1 MNVFKDTYL
10 PRRFFGGMLLGAFA
24 FVMAYVFPALLP
36 VAAAGVAVWLL
47 VVAGEMVALYRLRDG
62 MEAARAVADRLSNGE
77 ENPVVVRVRS
87 RYGRRVAVRLIDEA
101 PVEFQ
106 RRDLTFRLELSP
118 GEEREVRYDLR
129 PVRRGV
135 YRFGRIRVFVSV
147 GCGFVERRSSFGE
160 EREVA
165 VWPSFMMM
173 RRSELL
179 VLGNAETARD
189 AVRMRRLGG
198 NSSFEQIK
206 PYVAGD
212 DPRTVNWKAT
222 AKMNRL
228 MVNTY
233 REERAQQVYCVLD
246 TGRTMRAPFDGMTML
261 DHAVNSVLS
270 LANVVLKREDRVGL
284 ITFSNESRECLRAD
298 NRQGQLRR
306 MSEML
311 YRIET
316 DFRETDFERLYTLAV
331 RQVPTRGL
339 FVLFTNFDTVS
350 GLRRHLPALRCL
362 ARRQLL
368 LVILFENAELARAME
383 RPVVSVKDAYFETVA
398 TGFALEKR
406 RMARELARLGIHV
419 IVSKP
424 EALTV
429 DAINAYLALKRRGE
443 M

>member
-36 VAAAGVAVWLL
+36 VVAVGVAVWLL
-47 VVAGEMVALYRLRDG
+47 MVVREIWVLYRLRDG
-62 MEAARAVADRLSNGE
+62 MEAGRTVTDRLSNGE

-106 RRDLTFRLELSP
+106 RRDLTFRLELLP
-118 GEEREVRYDLR
+118 GEEREVRYALR

-147 GCGFVERRSSFGE
+147 GCGFVERRYSFGE

-179 VLGNAETARD
+179 VLGNAEAARD

-350 GLRRHLPALRCL
+350 GLCRHLPALRSL

-398 TGFALEKR
+398 TGFALVKR
-406 RMARELARLGIHV
+406 RMAQELVRLGIHV

-429 DAINAYLALKRRGE
+429 NAINGYLALKRRGE
-443 M
+443 V

>member
-10 PRRFFGGMLLGAFA
+10 PRRFFAGLLLGAFA
-24 FVMAYVFPALLP
+24 FVMAYVFPVLLP
-36 VAAAGVAVWLL
+36 VVAVLVAGWLL
-47 VVAGEMVALYRLRDG
+47 VVVGEGVALYRLREG
-62 MEAARAVADRLSNGE
+62 VEAEREMADKFSNGE
-77 ENPVVVRVRS
+77 ENPVTLRVRS
-87 RYGRRVAVRLIDEA
+87 RYKRAVAVRVVDEV
-101 PVEFQ
+101 PPEFQ
-106 RRDLTFRLELSP
+106 RRDIAFRMELPS
-118 GEEREVRYDLR
+118 GKEREFAY
-129 PVRRGV
+129 
-135 YRFGRIRVFVSV
+135 
-147 GCGFVERRSSFGE
+147 VERRYSFAA
-160 EREVA
+160 EREIGVY
-165 VWPSFMMM
+165 PSFMMM

-179 VLGNAETARD
+179 ALGNAQQAQD

-198 NSSFEQIK
+198 NSSFEQIQ

-246 TGRTMRAPFDGMTML
+246 MGRTMRAPFDGMTMM
-261 DHAVNSVLS
+261 DHAVNAILS
-270 LANVVLKREDRVGL
+270 LANVVLKKEDRVGL

-311 YRIET
+311 YRLET
-316 DFRETDFERLYTLAV
+316 DFRETDFERLFTLAA

-350 GLRRHLPALRCL
+350 GLRRHLPALQSL

-368 LVILFENAELARAME
+368 LVVLFENAELTRAAE
-383 RPVVSVKDAYFETVA
+383 RPVASVKDAYFETVA

-406 RMARELARLGIHV
+406 RMAQELARLGIHV

-429 DAINAYLALKRRGE
+429 NAINGYLALKRRQE
-443 M
+443 I

>member
-10 PRRFFGGMLLGAFA
+10 PRRFFAGLLLGAFA
-24 FVMAYVFPALLP
+24 FVMGYVFPALLP
-36 VAAAGVAVWLL
+36 VAAVLVAGWLL
-47 VVAGEMVALYRLRDG
+47 VVVGEGVALYRLREG
-62 MEAARAVADRLSNGE
+62 VEAEREMADKFSNGE
-77 ENPVVVRVRS
+77 ENPVTLRVRS
-87 RYGRRVAVRLIDEA
+87 RYKRAVAVRVVDEV
-101 PVEFQ
+101 PPEFQ
-106 RRDLTFRLELSP
+106 RRDIAFREELPP
-118 GEEREVRYDLR
+118 GEEGEFAYSLR
-129 PVRRGV
+129 PVRRGA
-135 YRFGRIRVFVSV
+135 YGFGKIRVFVST
-147 GCGFVERRSSFGE
+147 GHGFVERRYSFDA
-160 EREVA
+160 EREIGVY
-165 VWPSFMMM
+165 PSFMMM

-179 VLGNAETARD
+179 ALGNAQQAQD

-198 NSSFEQIK
+198 NSSFEQIQ

-246 TGRTMRAPFDGMTML
+246 MGRTMRAPFDGMTMM
-261 DHAVNSVLS
+261 DHAVNAILS
-270 LANVVLKREDRVGL
+270 LANVVLRKEDRVGL

-311 YRIET
+311 YRLET
-316 DFRETDFERLYTLAV
+316 DFRETDFERLFTLAA

-339 FVLFTNFDTVS
+339 FVLFTNFDTEN
-350 GLRRHLPALRCL
+350 GLRRHLPALRSL
-362 ARRQLL
+362 AQRQLL
-368 LVILFENAELARAME
+368 LLVLFENAELTQAAE
-383 RPVVSVKDAYFETVA
+383 RPVASVKDAYFETVA

-406 RMARELARLGIHV
+406 RMAQELARLGIHV

-429 DAINAYLALKRRGE
+429 NAINGYLALKRRQE
-443 M
+443 I

>member
-1 MNVFKDTYL
+1 
-10 PRRFFGGMLLGAFA
+10 
-24 FVMAYVFPALLP
+24 
-36 VAAAGVAVWLL
+36 
-47 VVAGEMVALYRLRDG
+47 
-62 MEAARAVADRLSNGE
+62 MEAGREVADKLSNGE
-77 ENPVVVRVRS
+77 ENPVTLWLRN
-87 RYGRRVAVRLIDEA
+87 RYGRRVSVRLIDEA

-106 RRDLTFRLELSP
+106 RRDLTFRLELEP
-118 GEEREVRYDLR
+118 GEEQEVRYTLR
-129 PVRRGV
+129 PVRRGA
-135 YRFGRIRVFVSV
+135 YGFGKIRVFVSV
-147 GCGFVERRSSFGE
+147 GYGFVERRYSFGA

-165 VWPSFMMM
+165 VYPSFMMM

-179 VLGNAETARD
+179 ALGNAHAAQD
-189 AVRMRRLGG
+189 AVRVRRLGG

-212 DPRTVNWKAT
+212 DPRTVNWRAT
-222 AKMNRL
+222 ARANRL

-246 TGRTMRAPFDGMTML
+246 TGRTMFAPFDGMTMM
-261 DHAVNSVLS
+261 DHAVNAILS
-270 LANVVLKREDRVGL
+270 LANVVLKKEDRVGV

-311 YRIET
+311 YRLET
-316 DFRETDFERLYTLAV
+316 DFRETDFERLFTLAA

-339 FVLFTNFDTVS
+339 FVLFTNFDTVN
-350 GLRRHLPALRCL
+350 GLRRHLPALRSL
-362 ARRQLL
+362 AQRQLL
-368 LVILFENAELARAME
+368 LLVLFENAELTQAAE
-383 RPVVSVKDAYFETVA
+383 RPVASVKDAYFETVA

-406 RMARELARLGIHV
+406 RMAQELARLGIHV

-429 DAINAYLALKRRGE
+429 NAINGYLALKRRQE
-443 M
+443 I

>member
-118 GEEREVRYDLR
+118 GEEREMRYALR

-147 GCGFVERRSSFGE
+147 GRGFVERRYSFAE

>member
-10 PRRFFGGMLLGAFA
+10 PRRFFAGLLLGAFA
-24 FVMAYVFPALLP
+24 FVMAYVFPVLLP
-36 VAAAGVAVWLL
+36 VAAVLVAGWLL
-47 VVAGEMVALYRLRDG
+47 VVVGEGVALYRLREG
-62 MEAARAVADRLSNGE
+62 VEAEREMADKFSNGE
-77 ENPVVVRVRS
+77 ENPVTLRVRS
-87 RYGRRVAVRLIDEA
+87 RYKRAVAVRVVDEV
-101 PVEFQ
+101 PPEFQ
-106 RRDLTFRLELSP
+106 RRDIAFRMELPS
-118 GEEREVRYDLR
+118 GKEREFAYSLR
-129 PVRRGV
+129 PVRRGA
-135 YRFGRIRVFVSV
+135 YGFGKIRVFVST
-147 GCGFVERRSSFGE
+147 GHGFVERRYSFAA
-160 EREVA
+160 EREIGVY
-165 VWPSFMMM
+165 PSFMMM

-179 VLGNAETARD
+179 ALGNA
-189 AVRMRRLGG
+189 
-198 NSSFEQIK
+198 QIQ

-246 TGRTMRAPFDGMTML
+246 MGRTMRAPFDGMTMM
-261 DHAVNSVLS
+261 DHAVNAILS
-270 LANVVLKREDRVGL
+270 LANVVLKKEDRVGL
-284 ITFSNESRECLRAD
+284 ITFSNESRECLRTD

-311 YRIET
+311 YRLET
-316 DFRETDFERLYTLAV
+316 DFRETDFERLFTLAA

-350 GLRRHLPALRCL
+350 GLRRHLPALQSL

-368 LVILFENAELARAME
+368 LVVLFENAELTRAAE
-383 RPVVSVKDAYFETVA
+383 RPVASVKDAYFETVA

-406 RMARELARLGIHV
+406 RMAQELARLGIHV

-429 DAINAYLALKRRGE
+429 NAINGYLALKRRQE
-443 M
+443 I

>member
-10 PRRFFGGMLLGAFA
+10 PRRFFAGMLLGAFA
-24 FVMAYVFPALLP
+24 FVMAYLVPGLLP
-36 VAAAGVAVWLL
+36 VAAVLVAGWGAL
-47 VVAGEMVALYRLRDG
+47 VVWECVVLYRGGAG
-62 MEAARAVADRLSNGE
+62 MEAGREVADKLSNGE
-77 ENPVVVRVRS
+77 ENPVTLWLRN
-87 RYGRRVAVRLIDEA
+87 RYGRRVSVRLIDEA

-106 RRDLTFRLELSP
+106 RRDLTFRLELEP
-118 GEEREVRYDLR
+118 GEEQEVRYTLR
-129 PVRRGV
+129 PVRRGA
-135 YRFGRIRVFVSV
+135 YGFGKIRVFVSV
-147 GCGFVERRSSFGE
+147 GYGFVERRYSFGA

-165 VWPSFMMM
+165 VYPSFMMM

-179 VLGNAETARD
+179 ALGNAHAAQD
-189 AVRMRRLGG
+189 AVRVRRLGG

-212 DPRTVNWKAT
+212 DPRTVNWRAT
-222 AKMNRL
+222 ARANRL

-246 TGRTMRAPFDGMTML
+246 TGRTMFAPFDGMTMM
-261 DHAVNSVLS
+261 DHAVNAILS
-270 LANVVLKREDRVGL
+270 LANVVLKKEDKVGV

-311 YRIET
+311 YRLET
-316 DFRETDFERLYTLAV
+316 DFRETDFERLFTLAA

-339 FVLFTNFDTVS
+339 FVLFTNFDTVN
-350 GLRRHLPALRCL
+350 GLRRHLPALRSL
-362 ARRQLL
+362 AQRQLL
-368 LVILFENAELARAME
+368 LLVLFENAELTQAAE
-383 RPVVSVKDAYFETVA
+383 RPVASVKDAYFETVA

-406 RMARELARLGIHV
+406 RMAQELARLGIHV

-429 DAINAYLALKRRGE
+429 NAINGYLALKRRQE
-443 M
+443 I